1 MSSSKQRRVLLVG
14 GHLDGQWVDIPQ
26 PEFTYRVPKPMDLG
40 VEAWLKQGAQDDIS
54 LPMPEFVDYRLER
67 MPIAI
72 RTANAVLWIGVASDL
87 FGPERDKAVVR
98 ALFQRDVA
106 QLFREAP

>member
-1 MSSSKQRRVLLVG
+1 MSSGEQRRVLLVG
-14 GHLDGQWVDIPQ
+14 GHLDGQWVDIPRS
-26 PEFTYRVPKPMDLG
+26 EVNYRIPKPMDLTA
-40 VEAWLKQGAQDDIS
+40 EWRLKQGNQDDVS